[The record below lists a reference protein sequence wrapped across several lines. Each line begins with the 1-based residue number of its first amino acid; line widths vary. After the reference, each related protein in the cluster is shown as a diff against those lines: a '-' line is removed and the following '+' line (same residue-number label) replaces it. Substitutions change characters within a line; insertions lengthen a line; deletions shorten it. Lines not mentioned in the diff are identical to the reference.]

1 MEDTVLYQSIAEA
14 LTKDPRIL
22 AAYVIGSTARGE
34 TGAESDFDLAVVVSD
49 TRSLSEDGV
58 YELIRHISFPRS
70 LDLSVVDR
78 RSSPLFLFQIVK
90 SGVMIY
96 EASREERVR
105 FEAYA
110 IHAYYD
116 TAHMRAIYGSY
127 LPDRFPYN
135 VYAH

>member
-1 MEDTVLYQSIAEA
+1 MDKIYQSIAAA
-14 LTKDPRIL
+14 LAKDPRIF

-34 TGAESDFDLAVVVSD
+34 TGPESDFDLAVVVSD

-58 YELIRHISFPRS
+58 YELIHHISFPRD

-78 RSSPLFLFQIVK
+78 RSSPLFLFHITRD
-90 SGVMIY
+90 GRLIY
-96 EASREERVR
+96 EASHGERVR

-116 TAHMRAIYGSY
+116 SAHMRSIYGSY
-127 LPDRFPYN
+127 LPERFSPN
-135 VYAH
+135 AYAH